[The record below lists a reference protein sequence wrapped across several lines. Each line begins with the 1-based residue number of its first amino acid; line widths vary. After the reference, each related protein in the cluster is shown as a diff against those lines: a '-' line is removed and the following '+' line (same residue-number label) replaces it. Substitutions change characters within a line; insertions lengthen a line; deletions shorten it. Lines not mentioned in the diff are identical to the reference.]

1 MLKLHGM
8 YQIKIA
14 VFASGSGTNAE
25 NIAEFFKINNH
36 IKVSLI
42 LSNKNSAYVLERAR
56 KLSIENLSFTA
67 DELNNSFLVDS
78 ILKKNNIDAIVLA
91 GFMIKVPDRLIEQYR
106 GRIINIHPA
115 LLPKFGGKGM
125 YGMNVHKAVIESG
138 EKESGIT
145 IHLVDEHYDNGKI
158 LFQKSCVVEEGE
170 TPESL
175 AAKIHELEYRY
186 FPEVIGRYLT
196 ETAG

>member
-14 VFASGSGTNAE
+14 IFASGSGTNAE
-25 NIAEFFKINNH
+25 NIAEFFKLHNH

-42 LSNKNSAYVLERAR
+42 LSNKNSAFVLERAR
-56 KLSIENLSFTA
+56 KLCITNLSFTA
-67 DELNNSFLVDS
+67 DELYNSSLIDS
-78 ILKKNNIDAIVLA
+78 VLRENSIDAIVLA
-91 GFMIKVPDRLIEQYR
+91 GFLIKVPDRLIEQYR

-125 YGMNVHKAVIESG
+125 YGMNVHKSVIESG

-158 LFQKSCVVEEGE
+158 LFQKSCVVEESE

-175 AAKIHELEYRY
+175 AAKIHELEYLY

-196 ETAG
+196 EIAG